1 MNSPMNLSIRSTL
14 GAAVVAVTL
23 AAVLAAC
30 GTTTGAPGSESPT
43 ANPTQTPAPAP
54 SEPATP
60 TPDPTPAERV
70 VDGVITVYPGTWS
83 GPGASIQEAL
93 DNGPDLDP
101 DVPSLVNGVLFRDTD
116 GRIYLADAVS
126 DTAVPTFERPMLE
139 VLGYENDGELWNMD
153 EADLRGLEEANGI
166 IFQQDSQILGILEL
180 P

>member
-1 MNSPMNLSIRSTL
+1 MNLPIRSTL
-14 GAAVVAVTL
+14 AAAVVAVTL
-23 AAVLAAC
+23 ATALAAC
-30 GTTTGAPGSESPT
+30 GTTVGAPGPESPT

-60 TPDPTPAERV
+60 TPAPTPVERV
-70 VDGVITVYPGTWS
+70 VDGVITVYPGAWS
-83 GPGASIQEAL
+83 GPGGSIQDAL
-93 DNGPDLDP
+93 EYGPDLDP

-139 VLGYENDGELWNMD
+139 VLDYPNDGELWD
-153 EADLRGLEEANGI
+153 IEEAELRGLEEANGI
-166 IFQQDSQILGILEL
+166 VFKQDSQILGILEL